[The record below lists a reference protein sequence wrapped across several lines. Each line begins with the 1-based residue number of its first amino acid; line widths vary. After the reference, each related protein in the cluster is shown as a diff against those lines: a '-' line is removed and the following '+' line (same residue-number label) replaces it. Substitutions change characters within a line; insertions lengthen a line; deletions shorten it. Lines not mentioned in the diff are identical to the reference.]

1 MRWNDE
7 ITLIAIQQPEQP
19 VDANGFPQP
28 PSEEKRT
35 LFANVRK
42 VGISGSFYRQAAV
55 SGATRAPREQRPTN

>member
-42 VGISGSFYRQAAV
+42 VGMTEFSNGRGLHGGIRRSGYRGV
-55 SGATRAPREQRPTN
+55 